1 MEYELVPFG
10 KEHVD
15 GAVGLFAESYARERE
30 KLPLLPARASDDPD
44 WIADCLMQRLAEP
57 GVVVLRRQNMVGYMT
72 TGFRFSFKGQQAAA
86 CPEFAHAA
94 VEEDKSIL
102 YQLMYMALA
111 EKWVAEGI
119 HLHILCHLAGD
130 ALLKETLF
138 QLGFG
143 AILAERLRGFSPIEG
158 GADVEIVRERD
169 FSRLIELEI
178 EHNGYYRK
186 SPIFILKDTDREFM
200 ATDLEEHSRT
210 DEFLVYY
217 EEGEPAACF
226 IMGESSAEEEGFLL
240 RGTNSAQVKSAYVK
254 PHLRG
259 QGIGKAMLR
268 HGVAWAQERG
278 FERLFVEHETANFYG
293 GNFWPRYF
301 SPYLFV
307 SMRYIEN
314 RL

>member
-1 MEYELVPFG
+1 
-10 KEHVD
+10 
-15 GAVGLFAESYARERE
+15 
-30 KLPLLPARASDDPD
+30 LLPASVSDEPS
-44 WIADCLMQRLAEP
+44 WIADSLIQRLEEP
-57 GVVVLRRQNMVGYMT
+57 VVAVLCQQRLVGYMT
-72 TGFRFSFKGQQAAA
+72 TGFRFFFKGQQAAA
-86 CPEFAHAA
+86 CPEFAHAS
-94 VEEDKSIL
+94 VEEDKAIL

-130 ALLKETLF
+130 ALLRETLF

-143 AILAERLRGFSPIEG
+143 AILAERLRDFSAVEG
-158 GADVEIVRERD
+158 GADVAIVREKD
-169 FSRLIELEI
+169 FSRLIDLEI

-210 DEFLVYY
+210 DDFLVYC
-217 EEGEPAACF
+217 EKGEPAACF

-240 RGTNSAQVKSAYVK
+240 RNTNTAQIKSAYVK

-259 QGIGKAMLR
+259 QGIGKAMLQ
-268 HGVAWAQERG
+268 HAVEWAQERG

-293 GNFWPRYF
+293 GNFWGRHF
-301 SPYLFV
+301 SPYLFIA
-307 SMRYIEN
+307 MRYIEN
-314 RL
+314 RI

>member
-1 MEYELVPFG
+1 MEYELVSFG

-15 GAVGLFAESYARERE
+15 AAVGLFAESYARERE
-30 KLPLLPARASDDPD
+30 KLPLLPVRAIAEPD
-44 WIADCLMQRLAEP
+44 WIADSLMQRLEEP
-57 GVVVLRRQNMVGYMT
+57 GVAVLGEQRLLGYMT

-94 VEEDKSIL
+94 VEEDKAIL

-119 HLHILCHLAGD
+119 HLHILFHLAGD

-143 AILAERLRGFSPIEG
+143 AILAERLRDFSPVEG
-158 GADVEIVRERD
+158 GADVEIVRESD
-169 FSRLIELEI
+169 FSRLIDLEI
-178 EHNGYYRK
+178 EHNGYYGK
-186 SPIFILKDTDREFM
+186 SPIFILKDTDRDFM

-217 EEGEPAACF
+217 EGGEPAACF
-226 IMGESSAEEEGFLL
+226 IMGESASEEEGFLL
-240 RGTNSAQVKSAYVK
+240 RETNSAQIKSAYVK
-254 PHLRG
+254 PHLRR
-259 QGIGKAMLR
+259 QGIGKGMLR
-268 HGVAWAQERG
+268 HAVEWARERE

-293 GNFWPRYF
+293 GNFWGRHF
-301 SPYLFV
+301 TPYLFV

-314 RL
+314 RI

>member
-1 MEYELVPFG
+1 MEYELIPFG

-15 GAVGLFAESYARERE
+15 GAVELFAENYTRERE
-30 KLPLLPARASDDPD
+30 KPPLLPVRAVAEPD
-44 WIADCLMQRLAEP
+44 WIADSLMQRLEEP
-57 GVVVLRRQNMVGYMT
+57 GVAVLGEGRLLGYMI
-72 TGFRFSFKGQQAAA
+72 TGLRFSFKGQQAAA

-94 VEEDKSIL
+94 VEEDKAVL

-111 EKWVAEGI
+111 GKWVAEGI
-119 HLHILCHLAGD
+119 HLHILFHLAGD

-143 AILAERLRGFSPIEG
+143 AILAERLRDFSPVG
-158 GADVEIVRERD
+158 GADVEIVREND
-169 FSRLIELEI
+169 FSRLIDLEI

-200 ATDLEEHSRT
+200 AADLEEHGLT

-226 IMGESSAEEEGFLL
+226 IMGESASDEEGFLL
-240 RGTNSAQVKSAYVK
+240 RGTNSAQIKSAFVK

-259 QGIGKAMLR
+259 RGIGKSMLR
-268 HGVAWAQERG
+268 HAVEWAREHG

-293 GNFWPRYF
+293 GNFWRRHF
-301 SPYLFV
+301 SPYMFV

-314 RL
+314 RI